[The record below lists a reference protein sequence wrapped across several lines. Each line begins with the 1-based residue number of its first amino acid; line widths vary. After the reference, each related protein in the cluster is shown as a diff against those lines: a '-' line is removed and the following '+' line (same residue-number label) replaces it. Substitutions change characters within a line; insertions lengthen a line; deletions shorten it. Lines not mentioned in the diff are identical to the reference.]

1 MSSQYGGNQGM
12 YGGPGNPY
20 GQGSNPQGGNP
31 YGQSGYPPAGQPAYG
46 ANTYNQPGGGYP
58 PQQGGG
64 YPPQQGG
71 YPSQQGGY
79 PPQQGGYAPQQG
91 GYPGGGGY
99 MQNSQRL
106 NQVVQQYEI
115 NPQFAAR
122 LQALA
127 AFEIV
132 ILCDDSG
139 SMNTPLQGSN
149 QTRWEELKSVRT
161 TLFFFEQYRDGCLF
175 HSS

>member
-1 MSSQYGGNQGM
+1 MNVRPGFPPGLGGLV
-12 YGGPGNPY
+12 
-20 GQGSNPQGGNP
+20 SNPQGANP
-31 YGQSGYPPAGQPAYG
+31 YAPAVNP
-46 ANTYNQPGGGYP
+46 
-58 PQQGGG
+58 
-64 YPPQQGG
+64 
-71 YPSQQGGY
+71 
-79 PPQQGGYAPQQG
+79 PQQG
-91 GYPGGGGY
+91 GYPGGGGH

-161 TLFFFEQYRDGCLF
+161 TLLF
-175 HSS
+175 STQHREVCFCHSW